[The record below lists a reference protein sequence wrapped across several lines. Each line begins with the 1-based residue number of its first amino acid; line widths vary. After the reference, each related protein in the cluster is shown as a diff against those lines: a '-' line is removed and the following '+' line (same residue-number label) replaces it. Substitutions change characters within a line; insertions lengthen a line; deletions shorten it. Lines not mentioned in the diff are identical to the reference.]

1 MYDRAG
7 VFRCQLELSHTV
19 HPPSTDYHLTPPPMN
34 MQPASQPAGLL
45 LTRTC
50 FQLYNILPSIFFKC
64 FINLSC
70 EIPQVV
76 CQWASAVH
84 RYSPWAKISPCRTM
98 KCSFCPWSVH
108 CFSPSFLIKL
118 ACKSTPKAICFTSG
132 IIKEFAKPQLC
143 ESVTWRMLFGGEKKK
158 KKMENM
164 SDIFPILD
172 FLCESWSLWMKIALP
187 PQLPLAAVLHLSS

>member
-1 MYDRAG
+1 MQARH
-7 VFRCQLELSHTV
+7 SNTV
-19 HPPSTDYHLTPPPMN
+19 HPLSTDYHLTPPRRVC
-34 MQPASQPAGLL
+34 SQPAGLL

-50 FQLYNILPSIFFKC
+50 FQLYNILPSIFLKC

-76 CQWASAVH
+76 CQWASTAH
-84 RYSPWAKISPCRTM
+84 RYSPWAKISPCRM
-98 KCSFCPWSVH
+98 VKCIFCPWSVL
-108 CFSPSFLIKL
+108 CFTPSFLIKL
-118 ACKSTPKAICFTSG
+118 TCKSTQKAICFTSG

-143 ESVTWRMLFGGEKKK
+143 ESVTWRMLSGGEG
-158 KKMENM
+158 ENM

-187 PQLPLAAVLHLSS
+187 LQLPLPAVLHLSS